1 MCTCRLH
8 SQYWDTV
15 SICIL
20 SPVPTH
26 PTYSSEDWRSFHT
39 QEIAWSLSNPLT
51 HPMHLHLSY
60 LCVKQGAWHK
70 AKRLTKCLFFKLC
83 VALYRKIFTMPSC
96 LVWSFPPTSF
106 PATVLPHSS
115 LWFSCGIGLGLNC
128 WSGASV
134 YISESLP
141 TFSRS
146 VISSPTLRVSRC
158 ESGINNS

>member
-1 MCTCRLH
+1 MCTYRLH
-8 SQYWDTV
+8 SQHPVPCTNTPHLL
-15 SICIL
+15 IRGLEIL
-20 SPVPTH
+20 SHTGNCMV
-26 PTYSSEDWRSFHT
+26 SFKSPNT
-39 QEIAWSLSNPLT
+39 PLAFTFELSLCWT
-51 HPMHLHLSY
+51 
-60 LCVKQGAWHK
+60 WHK
-70 AKRLTKCLFFKLC
+70 AKRLTKCFFFKLC
-83 VALYRKIFTMPSC
+83 VALYRKIFMMPSC

-128 WSGASV
+128 WSGVSV

-146 VISSPTLRVSRC
+146 VISSPTLRASRC